1 MNNTEKKFKD
11 NISVILSMIEKNE
24 PKVSICRIL
33 KIKQDTLNKYLK
45 KYFLFHFKLHFYVF
59 AMSKYTW

>member
-24 PKVSICRIL
+24 PKVSICRFL
-33 KIKQDTLNKYLK
+33 KIKQDTLN
-45 KYFLFHFKLHFYVF
+45 
-59 AMSKYTW
+59 